1 MTTEARDALAAAL
14 YEANVART
22 LNAPIAEAI
31 LRNLPDGWVLAR
43 KQDAEDGAALREL
56 MEELDPPC
64 DIRIRLRTVR
74 DERTHRLYLTADGG
88 RLYHADTIA
97 AAARKATEALR

>member
-14 YEANVART
+14 RQVGILDHAAD
-22 LNAPIAEAI
+22 AI
-31 LRNLPDGWVLAR
+31 LATLPDGWTLAR
-43 KQDAEDGAALREL
+43 REDAEDGAALREL

-74 DERTHRLYLTADGG
+74 DELTHRLYLTADGG
-88 RLYHADTIA
+88 RLYYADTIA